1 MIAAVRILRDVEAA
15 SPAEVGGK
23 GARLAALA
31 RQGLPVPRWLAV
43 PVEVGDALAARLRP
57 VLDEAL
63 AGLDEAPPTRAPF
76 EAAAAR
82 IGAALRAQG
91 LPEGVAA
98 ALDDAVRTHLG
109 GAALLAVRSSALEED
124 GARDSFAG
132 QLDSFLDVAPADV
145 AARVVDVLASAHG
158 ARALLYRRLRGR
170 PVAGAR
176 AAVLVQAMVEADR
189 AGVLFTANPASGD
202 RDEAVIAAAPGT
214 GEGVV
219 AGTADAEVIHADLAT
234 GAVRARTGPGPLL
247 SAAEVAGLVALG
259 RRIAEDAGTPQD
271 LEWAID
277 RAGAVQL
284 LQARP
289 VTAFTAGR
297 ETIFDSANIVES
309 YPGVTRPL
317 TFSFVRPAYE
327 RTLREASR
335 RFGVG
340 EATLARER
348 AVHANLVAL
357 VDGRIHYAI
366 LNWYRLYRQLPGF
379 GWTLPAFEKAL
390 GLPRRW
396 VAPDPPVRGLARLSR
411 AATVG
416 RAWLRLAGLLRRL
429 DADAAAFTARL
440 QAERARLPADLDALD
455 PHALL
460 DALDRLSDQL
470 SGPYAVALVSDFFTF
485 QLHALVERLLVRFGA
500 ADAAGAPALRDAL
513 LIGIQGVE
521 SLEPL
526 RSVAALARRAA
537 AVPAVREVLA
547 SPRSDADAWAALA
560 SVAEAAGFLEACRE
574 HLARHGD
581 RTLEELKLETP
592 SLAEAPGGLV
602 AALRTALAA
611 GVDPDRLGTGRG
623 EARAEAEAAVARALA
638 GHPLRAALFG
648 WAAGHWR
655 RGVRRR
661 ESLRLARARG
671 FGLAKRLY
679 RALGRHLARA
689 GLLDDPADL
698 LWLTVE
704 EVDGAVRGHAV
715 TRDLRALV
723 ALRRREWAGY
733 ERRAPAP
740 RTVTHGIAIARPA
753 EEALVEVA
761 GGAEVLRGA
770 GCSPGVARGPARVV
784 LSPADATVRPGEV
797 LVAAT
802 TDPGWIFLMAGAAA
816 LVAERGN
823 PLSHTA
829 IVGREL
835 GLPTVVGVAGATRL
849 IATGEALVVDGAAG
863 TVRRVGAEAGTTQA
877 DQSAR
882 PQRA

>member
-1 MIAAVRILRDVEAA
+1 MIAGVRILLDVEAA

-43 PVEVGDALAARLRP
+43 PVEVGDALVARLRP

-63 AGLDEAPPTRAPF
+63 AGLDRAPPTRAAF

-98 ALDDAVRTHLG
+98 ALDDAVRAHLG

-132 QLDSFLDVAPADV
+132 QLDSFLGVAPADV

-189 AGVLFTANPASGD
+189 AGVLFTANPTSGD

-234 GAVRARTGPGPLL
+234 GAVRARGGPGPLL
-247 SAAEVAGLVALG
+247 SATEVAALVALG
-259 RRIAEDAGTPQD
+259 RRVAADAGTPQD
-271 LEWAID
+271 LEWALD
-277 RAGAVQL
+277 RAGALHL

-289 VTAFTAGR
+289 VTAFSAGR
-297 ETIFDSANIVES
+297 ETVFDSANIVES

-379 GWTLPAFEKAL
+379 AWALPAFEKAL

-416 RAWLRLAGLLRRL
+416 RAWVRLAGLLHRL
-429 DADAAAFTARL
+429 DADAAGFAARL
-440 QAERARLPADLDALD
+440 EAERARLPADLDALD

-470 SGPYAVALVSDFFTF
+470 TGPYAVALVSDFFTF

-513 LIGIQGVE
+513 LVGIQGVE

-526 RSVAALARRAA
+526 RSVADLARRAA
-537 AVPAVREVLA
+537 AVPAGAR
-547 SPRSDADAWAALA
+547 
-560 SVAEAAGFLEACRE
+560 AAGL
-574 HLARHGD
+574 
-581 RTLEELKLETP
+581 T
-592 SLAEAPGGLV
+592 AE
-602 AALRTALAA
+602 RRR
-611 GVDPDRLGTGRG
+611 RLGRP
-623 EARAEAEAAVARALA
+623 
-638 GHPLRAALFG
+638 GHG
-648 WAAGHWR
+648 
-655 RGVRRR
+655 
-661 ESLRLARARG
+661 
-671 FGLAKRLY
+671 
-679 RALGRHLARA
+679 
-689 GLLDDPADL
+689 
-698 LWLTVE
+698 
-704 EVDGAVRGHAV
+704 
-715 TRDLRALV
+715 
-723 ALRRREWAGY
+723 
-733 ERRAPAP
+733 
-740 RTVTHGIAIARPA
+740 
-753 EEALVEVA
+753 A
-761 GGAEVLRGA
+761 GGGRL
-770 GCSPGVARGPARVV
+770 P
-784 LSPADATVRPGEV
+784 RP
-797 LVAAT
+797 
-802 TDPGWIFLMAGAAA
+802 P
-816 LVAERGN
+816 
-823 PLSHTA
+823 
-829 IVGREL
+829 
-835 GLPTVVGVAGATRL
+835 
-849 IATGEALVVDGAAG
+849 
-863 TVRRVGAEAGTTQA
+863 AGTTWRA
-877 DQSAR
+877 TATGRWRSSSWRPPRWPRRRAGWWRPSAWRWPPASTPTGSGPAGAR
-882 PQRA
+882 PGPRPRRRWRGRWPATRCGPPSSAGPPATGGAACGGASRCGWPGPAASGWRSGSTGRWGATWPAPACSTTRPISSGSRSRRWTAPCAATP